1 MRKIEKKLLLEA
13 TKGGLTF
20 YEFFFGELIPEGAD
34 RMKNVLNPFYED
46 TRPSLSIYRE
56 IDRRTL
62 QQNWY
67 YKDHGESPDNFDIMY
82 SGDVFNFASLV
93 YGLNT
98 KEEFP
103 KIMEM
108 MVNDLKIDLELVTY
122 SDDFFN
128 SEYYRTGFE
137 IQDYPPVLKKMHT
150 EDFFLRKF
158 SIPYEI
164 CCDYGAFAI
173 KGYSRF
179 QEDRKDINYSV
190 YSGELLIAYKTNG
203 YAKLYHPQT
212 PKKHEDDKWFSSLGS
227 KPENFIFGWSQIQN
241 RVMKDKNPRAIL
253 IITGGE
259 KDVLS
264 LTTLGYDAIAFNS
277 ETSQIPQYAVDNIFP
292 SFDKVILMYD
302 NDNTG
307 VKKMD
312 ALCKKHK
319 LWRAVL
325 PETIQGKRIKDIS
338 DCMKFKI
345 DRSILAEIITNAECP
360 YEEVEP
366 IDTTIEILPSSVKYH
381 SVEPQDNPLI
391 DSIDK
396 DLSAQL
402 IPSSVYENL
411 PSYLKEICGLFDDE
425 RTKDLVLLSSLT
437 VLSTCFP
444 KVEGIY
450 FHDTVGTNLYF
461 FITAPAASGK
471 GNAKWSRKLIQGIES
486 TLKERH
492 RKALI
497 QYQTESA
504 SYAKRVID
512 EPDLEKP
519 EEPLQQAMLIPAN
532 SSATKMIEMLGDN
545 GDFGLIFETEG
556 DVISNALKS
565 DWSNYSSTLRQA
577 FQHEPVSIARKSGR
591 GLYYVESPHLSVL
604 LTGTLKQVPDL
615 INGVENGLMSRF
627 LFYKFDGERE
637 FQDPFE
643 NCVDYKPHF
652 QKFSDELLSW
662 WLSMEKLTETCL
674 VSFTNEQRLK
684 FKPFFRNHAIS
695 LNQLFG
701 NDIDASIKRLGLCH
715 FRICMILTAIRQ
727 MESHMNLKALMTVN
741 DMDFNIA
748 TEIIES
754 LIQHMTVVFS
764 QLFKGDNNQNYLKF
778 RQKKLLE
785 SLPNEFTWKQCR
797 ELGKTLEIPEVTAG
811 NYLRIFR
818 EKKLVV
824 NVKQGYYQKL

>member
-20 YEFFFGELIPEGAD
+20 YEFVLGELIPEGTD

-67 YKDHGESPDNFDIMY
+67 YKDHGESPDNSDNMY

-150 EDFFLRKF
+150 ENFFLRRY

-179 QEDRKDINYSV
+179 QEDRKDIRYFV
-190 YSGELLIAYKTNG
+190 RPGEFLIAYKDEG
-203 YAKLYHPQT
+203 YAKLYHPRT
-212 PKKHEDDKWFSSLGS
+212 PKNPKDDKWFSSLGS
-227 KPENFIFGWSQIQN
+227 KPDNFVFGWKQILQ
-241 RVMKDKNPRAIL
+241 REKKNKTL

-264 LTTLGYDAIAFNS
+264 LATLGYDAITFNS
-277 ETSQIPQYAVDNIFP
+277 ETCEIPKYAIDNVFP
-292 SFDKVILMYD
+292 GFDKVILMYD

-307 VKKMD
+307 VNRMD

-319 LWRAVL
+319 LWRVIL
-325 PETIQGKRIKDIS
+325 PESIQGKKIKDIS
-338 DCMKFKI
+338 DCMKCKI
-345 DRSILAEIITNAECP
+345 DRSILDEIIANAECP
-360 YEEVEP
+360 YQDVEP
-366 IDTTIEILPSSVKYH
+366 IETMIEILPSSVEPN
-381 SVEPQDNPLI
+381 SVEPQNNLLI

-444 KVEGIY
+444 KVKGIY

-497 QYQTESA
+497 QYQSDSA
-504 SYAKRVID
+504 SYAKRVVD

-519 EEPLQQAMLIPAN
+519 EEPRQQAMLIPAD
-532 SSATKMIEMLGDN
+532 SSTTKMIEMLGDN

-556 DVISNALKS
+556 DVVSKAFKS
-565 DWSNYSSTLRQA
+565 DWSNYSPTLRQA
-577 FQHEPVSIARKSGR
+577 FQHEAVSIGRKSGR
-591 GLYYVESPHLSVL
+591 GLYCVESPHLSVF

-615 INGVENGLMSRF
+615 IKSVENGLMSRF
-627 LFYKFDGERE
+627 LFYKFDGESE

-643 NCVDYKPHF
+643 NCVDYNPHF
-652 QKFSDELLSW
+652 QKFSEKLLSW
-662 WLSMEKLTETCL
+662 WLTMENLSETCL
-674 VSFTNEQRLK
+674 VSLTSEQRIK
-684 FKPFFRNHAIS
+684 FRPFFRDHAKS

-701 NDIDASIKRLGLCH
+701 NDIDASIKRMGLCH

-727 MESHMNLKALMTVN
+727 MESHMNLQARMTVN
-741 DMDFNIA
+741 DVDFNIA
-748 TEIIES
+748 TEIIET

-764 QLFKGDNNQNYLKF
+764 QLFEGGNNQNNLKF

-785 SLPNEFTWKQCR
+785 SLPNEFTWEQCR
-797 ELGKTLEIPEVTAG
+797 ELAKTLEIPENTAG
-811 NYLRIFR
+811 NYLRKFKEQQLIAS
-818 EKKLVV
+818 
-824 NVKQGYYQKL
+824 VKQGYYQKL